1 MHGRIAMAILQTAA
15 LYSMVVTLLGHWYLH
30 IPLSE
35 TIRAGFGNDRFAWLL
50 LGLSIDVLAR
60 LHSLFDPD

>member
-1 MHGRIAMAILQTAA
+1 MHARIAMAILQTAA
-15 LYSMVVTLLGHWYLH
+15 LYTMVVTLIGHWYLH

-60 LHSLFDPD
+60 LHSLFDPE